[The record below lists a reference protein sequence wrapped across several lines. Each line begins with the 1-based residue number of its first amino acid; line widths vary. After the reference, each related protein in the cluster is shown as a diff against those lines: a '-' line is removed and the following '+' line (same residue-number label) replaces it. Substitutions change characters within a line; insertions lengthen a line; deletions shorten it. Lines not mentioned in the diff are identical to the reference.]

1 MATSLNRRD
10 FLTYSGAVA
19 AGLTLGEA
27 GRRWLARADE
37 RASEFTVR
45 GGGERWTTSVC
56 RECAAGC
63 GVRVRTIDGAPV
75 KLEGNPSCPI
85 ARGRLCAKGQAA
97 LEAYF
102 DPDRLVGPA
111 KRVGKRGENE
121 WVPISWADAAA
132 TLASHVK
139 NAAPNS
145 IVALARDERGP
156 IADVWSRFWTAR
168 GARLGWTLPPTAER
182 LAPSFSALTGAT
194 ADPAF
199 DLERAT
205 HVLSFGAPIV
215 EDWMSPVWS
224 QRSYGRFRRWPSQ
237 PRGRLVQ
244 IDERRSMT
252 ARKADEWLPV
262 AADRQTTLAYGI
274 AAVLLREDRIDRRQ
288 FAAIAPRGAEFES
301 TVVAQYTPD
310 AVAVATGVPVVTL
323 LRLAR
328 DLVATPQP
336 LIVVNV
342 DAPRTLVDAVFAL
355 NALVGAFDRPGGVL
369 IGQSTHLPRPERRDA
384 REALASLSD
393 ASRPVSLLALRDASA
408 LRALAAPVDLDAA
421 LARCGFVVSFSPYL
435 DEASSTADLLV
446 PTHTPLESWHAFV
459 PATCDGAEKLA
470 CAEPAVTP
478 RLDTRDLV
486 AALRLTADAL
496 GEAAESIPASSE
508 AAIQPAL
515 ERIWTLRRGAPYA
528 TSFETNWV
536 RQLERGGWWVPP
548 SSSAEAFARTVRDAG
563 GWADPYFSP
572 GLLRRAIAEHG
583 GLTFAPPP
591 AGDIDARG
599 PEVTPASLDDAHG
612 GAHGAG
618 LRLVA
623 FTPSTV
629 NLTGSA
635 NQPVLFELLGQPD
648 NAPWRVWAELGAET
662 ANRFGITQ
670 GATIRISSSAGSITA
685 VASVLEHMPANTI
698 AVAYVPSLRRG
709 GRWARQVDADVRRL
723 WQDGRPR
730 SPINVHVAVV

>member
-1 MATSLNRRD
+1 MASSLNRRD

-37 RASEFTVR
+37 RAAEFTVR
-45 GGGERWTTSVC
+45 AGVERWTTSVC

-63 GVRVRTIDGAPV
+63 GVRVRTIDGTPV
-75 KLEGNPSCPI
+75 KIEGNPGCPI
-85 ARGRLCAKGQAA
+85 ARGRLCAKGQAS

-111 KRVGKRGENE
+111 KRIGKRGENQ
-121 WVPISWADAAA
+121 WTPISWEDAAA
-132 TLASHVK
+132 ALASHVK
-139 NAAPNS
+139 NAAPGS
-145 IVALARDERGP
+145 IVALAHDEHGP

-182 LAPSFSALTGAT
+182 LAPSFSALTGAA
-194 ADPAF
+194 ADPVF

-215 EDWMSPVWS
+215 EDWLSAVWS

-262 AADRQTTLAYGI
+262 ASDRQTTLAYGI

-288 FAAIAPRGAEFES
+288 FAAMAPHAAEFES
-301 TVVAQYTPD
+301 TVVSQYTPD

-342 DAPRTLVDAVFAL
+342 DAPRTLVDSVFAL

-369 IGQSTHLPRPERRDA
+369 VGQTSSLQRPERHDA
-384 REALASLSD
+384 RGLLASISS
-393 ASRPVSLLALRDASA
+393 ASTPVSVLALRDASA
-408 LRALAAPVDLDAA
+408 LRAFAAPVDLDAA
-421 LARCGFVVSFSPYL
+421 LARCAFIVSFSPYL
-435 DEASSTADLLV
+435 DEAAGVADLLL
-446 PTHTPLESWHAFV
+446 PAHTSLESWHALA
-459 PATCDGAEKLA
+459 PAPCDGAEKLA
-470 CAEPAVTP
+470 CAEPAVAP
-478 RLDTRDLV
+478 RLDTRDVV
-486 AALRLTADAL
+486 AALRLTADAA
-496 GEAAESIPASSE
+496 GGAEASIPPSSE

-515 ERIWTLRRGAPYA
+515 ERVWTLRRGGPYA

-536 RQLERGGWWVPP
+536 RQLERGGWWVP
-548 SSSAEAFARTVRDAG
+548 SSTSAEGFTRAALDAG
-563 GWADPYFSP
+563 GWTDPYFSP
-572 GLLRRAIAEHG
+572 GLLRRAIAERG

-599 PEVTPASLDDAHG
+599 ADVTTASLDDTHA
-612 GAHGAG
+612 AASG

-662 ANRFGITQ
+662 ANRFGITS

-685 VASVLEHMPANTI
+685 VASVLEHMPPNTI
-698 AVAYVPSLRRG
+698 AVAYVPALRSA

-723 WQDGRPR
+723 WRDGVPR
-730 SPINVHVAVV
+730 EPIGVHVTVV